1 MDKVLS
7 FIKGV
12 SPKAWI
18 IISIVV
24 VLIIILIVY
33 IKNKNSENELALKNQ
48 QNLNKVSQSSVFP
61 LVYGSR
67 GEEVKKLQSYLNSKG
82 ESLVVDGIWGPLTN
96 ASVLKVL
103 KTSSVDNSLFLT
115 LK

>member
-1 MDKVLS
+1 MDKFLG
-7 FIKGV
+7 FIKSI
-12 SPKAWI
+12 SPKVWI
-18 IISIVV
+18 IIAIVI
-24 VLIIILIVY
+24 VLIIILVVY
-33 IKNKNSENELALKNQ
+33 IKNKNSESELALKNQ
-48 QNLNKVSQSSVFP
+48 QSLNKSSQTSVFP

-67 GEEVKKLQSYLNSKG
+67 GEEVKKLQAYLNSKG

-103 KTSSVDNSLFLT
+103 NTSSVDSSLFLT